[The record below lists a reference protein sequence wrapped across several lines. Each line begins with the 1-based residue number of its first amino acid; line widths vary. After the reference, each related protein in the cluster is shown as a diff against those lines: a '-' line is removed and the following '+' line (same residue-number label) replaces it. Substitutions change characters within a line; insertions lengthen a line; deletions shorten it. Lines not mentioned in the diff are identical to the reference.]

1 MVQAPQRQVEAVPTD
16 EDVDAGWFLNAV
28 FEREGETKA
37 DAPWGWAMASAKL
50 RAEVEKRIT

>member
-16 EDVDAGWFLNAV
+16 EDVDAWWFLNAV

-37 DAPWGWAMASAKL
+37 DAPWGWAMATP
-50 RAEVEKRIT
+50 IHI